1 MHYVQLSLSKLMTA
15 SESVRLKGAK
25 AVNLLRRARF
35 TVEGVSEHVADLL
48 GFKKPLI
55 LRDADTSPSQWGWL
69 PYLTLNAALSLL
81 LIAIAFAQGRA
92 GGTWA
97 NETFWLGLVVLYLP
111 IALRLLRENVARE
124 ERIGLV
130 VVLGVALYLVKILQS
145 PTAFIQFDEF
155 LHVRT
160 AIDILEKHHLF
171 ARNSLLPVSPLYPG
185 LEIAT
190 TAIANLTG
198 LSIFWS
204 GALLLLVARV
214 IFVISLFLLTEIV
227 CGSALVACI
236 ASLIYM
242 THSGFLFFHAMFA
255 YKSLAIMFLALVLLS
270 ETFTSR
276 SPKFIPSLLCVTLP
290 FLFALILTH
299 HLTSAFAAMVLLLLA
314 LAHAIIGNPTQQ
326 ILRAAVIASIA
337 ILLFAAWTLGV
348 GNSVESYVA
357 PVFDSG
363 WLEFSK
369 LVMGGS
375 TGRKLFVAGDGSGL
389 PVWQR
394 FAALAAVA
402 LTCLGLAI
410 GFFRTL
416 ALKSVSS
423 AEPVQQSRLW
433 AIGVGNNARV
443 VLLTALTLGFPVSV
457 LLRLTRTGWEI
468 GNRAGAF
475 VYLGV
480 GLVCAVGMVAFWLRG
495 SNSKLR
501 TSAVGVTLT
510 ILFIGGAIS
519 GSAKSAVPTGY
530 KVSADAL
537 SIEPVGIAAAAW
549 TKEQLGRGWRF
560 AADRINRLLLSTYGE
575 QRVITGLQDKLDV
588 SSLVLGDKLTDE
600 DLNSITTGKVDF
612 LMVDARLAKALPLVG
627 VYFETGED
635 ALIHEAPPSSE
646 ALRKFNRLHGIGRTF
661 DNGPIAI
668 YDVRS
673 LHAQQ

>member
-55 LRDADTSPSQWGWL
+55 LRGADTSPSQWGWL

-160 AIDILEKHHLF
+160 ATDILEKHHLF

-255 YKSLAIMFLALVLLS
+255 YRIFGDHV
-270 ETFTSR
+270 SR
-276 SPKFIPSLLCVTLP
+276 SCASVGDIHIAVAEIHT
-290 FLFALILTH
+290 
-299 HLTSAFAAMVLLLLA
+299 
-314 LAHAIIGNPTQQ
+314 
-326 ILRAAVIASIA
+326 VIALCDTA
-337 ILLFAAWTLGV
+337 I
-348 GNSVESYVA
+348 
-357 PVFDSG
+357 
-363 WLEFSK
+363 
-369 LVMGGS
+369 
-375 TGRKLFVAGDGSGL
+375 
-389 PVWQR
+389 
-394 FAALAAVA
+394 
-402 LTCLGLAI
+402 
-410 GFFRTL
+410 
-416 ALKSVSS
+416 
-423 AEPVQQSRLW
+423 
-433 AIGVGNNARV
+433 
-443 VLLTALTLGFPVSV
+443 PVS
-457 LLRLTRTGWEI
+457 
-468 GNRAGAF
+468 
-475 VYLGV
+475 
-480 GLVCAVGMVAFWLRG
+480 
-495 SNSKLR
+495 
-501 TSAVGVTLT
+501 
-510 ILFIGGAIS
+510 
-519 GSAKSAVPTGY
+519 P
-530 KVSADAL
+530 
-537 SIEPVGIAAAAW
+537 
-549 TKEQLGRGWRF
+549 
-560 AADRINRLLLSTYGE
+560 
-575 QRVITGLQDKLDV
+575 
-588 SSLVLGDKLTDE
+588 
-600 DLNSITTGKVDF
+600 
-612 LMVDARLAKALPLVG
+612 
-627 VYFETGED
+627 
-635 ALIHEAPPSSE
+635 
-646 ALRKFNRLHGIGRTF
+646 
-661 DNGPIAI
+661 
-668 YDVRS
+668 
-673 LHAQQ
+673 